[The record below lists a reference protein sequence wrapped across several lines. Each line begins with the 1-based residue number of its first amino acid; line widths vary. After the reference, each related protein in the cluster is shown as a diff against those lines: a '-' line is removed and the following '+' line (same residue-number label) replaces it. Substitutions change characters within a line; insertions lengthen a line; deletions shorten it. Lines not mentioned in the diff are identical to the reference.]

1 MATESYKTYNIRIE
15 QGSTFFLSIS
25 LENQEGYILN
35 IKDCI
40 GVMQVRDIKQD
51 VSKLLLDVTPYLSF
65 TYDNRILIEIPSA
78 VTTNIKWSKGLYDL
92 KVKEKTTGRVYRLLQ
107 GEVDIDLQVS
117 DSIWD
122 NAAEYTN
129 DTPCTT
135 TDTTTSNG
143 TTTDT
148 SGTTTGTTGSATP
161 PTTDI

>member
-1 MATESYKTYNIRIE
+1 MATDNFKTYDIRIE

-35 IKDCI
+35 IKDCV

-65 TYDNRILIEIPSA
+65 TYDNRILVEIPSA
-78 VTTNIKWSKGLYDL
+78 VTSNIKWSNGLYDL

-107 GEVDIDLQVS
+107 GAVAVDLQVS
-117 DSIWD
+117 NDIWA

-135 TDTTTSNG
+135 TDPVVTPPTLPSGDTS
-143 TTTDT
+143 
-148 SGTTTGTTGSATP
+148 SGTTTP
-161 PTTDI
+161 PTYDI

>member
-1 MATESYKTYNIRIE
+1 MATENFKTYNIRIE

-35 IKDCI
+35 IKDCV

-65 TYDNRILIEIPSA
+65 TYDNRILVEIPSA

-92 KVKEKTTGRVYRLLQ
+92 KVREKTTGRVYRLLQ
-107 GEVDIDLQVS
+107 GEVDVDLQVS
-117 DSIWD
+117 DNIWD
-122 NAAEYTN
+122 NAAQYTN

-135 TDTTTSNG
+135 TDTTTPTDGG
-143 TTTDT
+143 TTPTDPT
-148 SGTTTGTTGSATP
+148 NSGNTTP